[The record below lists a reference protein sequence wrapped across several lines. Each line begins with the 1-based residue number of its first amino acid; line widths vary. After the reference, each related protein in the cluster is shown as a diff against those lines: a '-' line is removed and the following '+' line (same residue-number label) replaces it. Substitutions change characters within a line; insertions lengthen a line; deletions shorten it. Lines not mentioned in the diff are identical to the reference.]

1 MAHQSLYRTYR
12 PQVFGDVVGQ
22 DHVTRTLRNA
32 VAEGS
37 VAHAYLFSGPRGTG
51 KTTTARILA
60 KALDCEKGPTPD
72 PDNTCESCREITEGR
87 HPDVYELD
95 AASRT
100 GVDALRDEVISK
112 VNYAATRG
120 GYKVYIID
128 EVHMLSTSAFNALL
142 KTLEEPPPKTVFVL
156 CTTHPHK
163 VPETIHSRCQRFDFR
178 RIGTDDIV
186 TRLTYIAREESI
198 AVEPGALTL
207 IARHAAGGMRDAIG
221 TLDQLASFTGDSI
234 TVADVEG
241 LLGEVD
247 TARLFEAAGL
257 LADRDVAGLFAFVGD
272 LAESG
277 HDAAEF
283 IRALTAHV
291 RDLYVTAVVA
301 DTAGIVDTTESD
313 AVRLRAQAAR
323 FGMDRLA
330 RVLDELGRLQ
340 GELRWAPDARL
351 ALEIAFARIARP
363 DSDITLES
371 VAERVAALEAGTPV
385 TVPAP
390 APAPAPAVP
399 AREAGPAAGP
409 APSSTPGQVPA
420 PAAAAAPA
428 SSRPAAP
435 RSVEPVSTPA
445 PERSAVPTVA
455 APPLPAAATVEAEP
469 SGPAP
474 SALPD
479 AGPSPR
485 VGGPRDVAEL
495 RRRWPDVIRA
505 MKEARP
511 ASSKLF
517 LETEPDLD
525 GDTVVIEFDPT
536 RKVLVKRAED
546 LEIVALVRRAVED
559 VLGWHVSIR
568 YQLGRGAV
576 RPPADSDSD
585 AAAGDPPPPA
595 GDPSAAGDRLDRMFI
610 EGLGAEVVSDT
621 TNDVEGDS

>member
-12 PQVFGDVVGQ
+12 PQVFADVVGQ

-32 VAEGS
+32 VADGS

-186 TRLTYIAREESI
+186 GRLDHIAREESI

-221 TLDQLASFTGDSI
+221 TLDQLASFTGNSI
-234 TVADVEG
+234 AVADVEG

-257 LADRDVAGLFAFVGD
+257 LADRDVAGLFGFVAD

-283 IRALTAHV
+283 VRALTAHV
-291 RDLYVTAVVA
+291 RDLYVAAVVT
-301 DTAGIVDTTESD
+301 DTVGIVDTTEAD
-313 AVRLRAQAAR
+313 VVRLRGQAAL
-323 FGMDRLA
+323 FGVDRLA

-340 GELRWAPDARL
+340 AELRWAPDARL

-363 DSDITLES
+363 SSDLTLDSI
-371 VAERVAALEAGTPV
+371 AERVAALEVGVSAAPV
-385 TVPAP
+385 SMPRADAPVKRVESPAPVAKVSPPVETSRVIAPESAP
-390 APAPAPAVP
+390 APAAPESGVDAV
-399 AREAGPAAGP
+399 AAG
-409 APSSTPGQVPA
+409 
-420 PAAAAAPA
+420 AAAAPRA
-428 SSRPAAP
+428 N
-435 RSVEPVSTPA
+435 
-445 PERSAVPTVA
+445 
-455 APPLPAAATVEAEP
+455 
-469 SGPAP
+469 GPF
-474 SALPD
+474 D
-479 AGPSPR
+479 
-485 VGGPRDVAEL
+485 VGEL

-505 MKEARP
+505 VKEARP
-511 ASSKLF
+511 AASKLF
-517 LETEPDLD
+517 METEADLD
-525 GDTVVIEFDPT
+525 GDTVVIEFDPS
-536 RKVLVKRAED
+536 RKVLVKRAEEQ
-546 LEIVALVRRAVED
+546 EIVALVRESVRE
-559 VLGWHVSIR
+559 VLGWHVAIR

-576 RPPADSDSD
+576 RRAPDE
-585 AAAGDPPPPA
+585 AGSLAEA
-595 GDPSAAGDRLDRMFI
+595 GGPSAPHAEEPVASGDLLDRMLI
-610 EGLGAEVVSDT
+610 EGLGAEIVGDT
-621 TNDVEGDS
+621 TNDDVEGA

>member
-12 PQVFGDVVGQ
+12 PQVFADVVGQ
-22 DHVTRTLRNA
+22 GHVTRTLRNA
-32 VAEGS
+32 VAEGT

-72 PDNTCESCREITEGR
+72 PDNTCEQCREITEGR
-87 HPDVYELD
+87 HSDVYELD

-186 TRLTYIAREESI
+186 GRLEYIAREESI
-198 AVEPGALTL
+198 AVEPGTLTL

-221 TLDQLASFTGDSI
+221 TLDQLASFTGNSI
-234 TVADVEG
+234 AVADVEG

-257 LADRDVAGLFAFVGD
+257 LADRDVAGLFAFVAD

-283 IRALTAHV
+283 VRALTAHV
-291 RDLYVTAVVA
+291 RDLYVSAVVT

-313 AVRLRAQAAR
+313 TARLRSQAAQ
-323 FGMDRLA
+323 FGADRLA

-340 GELRWAPDARL
+340 AELRWAPDARL
-351 ALEIAFARIARP
+351 ALEIAFARVARP
-363 DSDITLES
+363 SSDLTLES
-371 VAERVAALEAGTPV
+371 IAERVAALEAG
-385 TVPAP
+385 AP
-390 APAPAPAVP
+390 ATSAPARTAAERPLRVERAEPP
-399 AREAGPAAGP
+399 AR
-409 APSSTPGQVPA
+409 
-420 PAAAAAPA
+420 AAAAPA
-428 SSRPAAP
+428 PKVAAAPASGTAAAARPAAGK
-435 RSVEPVSTPA
+435 ENA
-445 PERSAVPTVA
+445 PE
-455 APPLPAAATVEAEP
+455 PAAAPEP
-469 SGPAP
+469 ATEVRPGPP
-474 SALPD
+474 T
-479 AGPSPR
+479 
-485 VGGPRDVAEL
+485 GGPMDVGEL
-495 RRRWPDVIRA
+495 RRRWADVIRA
-505 MKEARP
+505 IKTVRP
-511 ASSKLF
+511 AASKLF
-517 LETEPDLD
+517 LDTEADLD
-525 GDTVVIEFDPT
+525 GDTVVIEFDPM
-536 RKVLVKRAED
+536 RKVLVKRAEEQ
-546 LEIVALVRRAVED
+546 EIVALVRDAVRD
-559 VLGWHVSIR
+559 VLGWHVAIR

-576 RPPADSDSD
+576 RSRSGMDEEYPDAGGPPRASAQAPVS
-585 AAAGDPPPPA
+585 GDQ
-595 GDPSAAGDRLDRMFI
+595 LDRMLI
-610 EGLGAEVVSDT
+610 EGLGAEVVGDT
-621 TNDVEGDS
+621 ANDDVEGA

>member
-163 VPETIHSRCQRFDFR
+163 VPETILSRCQRFDFR

-186 TRLTYIAREESI
+186 GRLERIATAERISVEEGTL
-198 AVEPGALTL
+198 PL

-221 TLDQLASFTGDSI
+221 TLDQLASFTGGSI
-234 TVADVEG
+234 TDADVEG

-257 LADRDVAGLFAFVGD
+257 IADRDVAGLFAFVAD
-272 LAESG
+272 LVESG
-277 HDAAEF
+277 HDVAEF
-283 IRALTAHV
+283 VRALTAHV
-291 RDLYVTAVVA
+291 RDLYVLAATAE
-301 DTAGIVDTTESD
+301 TAGIVDVTETD
-313 AVRLRAQAAR
+313 AARLRAQAAL
-323 FGMDRLA
+323 FGLDRLA
-330 RVLDELGRLQ
+330 RVLDELGRVA

-351 ALEIAFARIARP
+351 ALEVAFARLARP
-363 DSDITLES
+363 ASDLTLES
-371 VAERVAALEAGTPV
+371 LAERVGALEAGAPPAPSRPAPV
-385 TVPAP
+385 KAPAAMQPAP
-390 APAPAPAVP
+390 ATSPAPVARAPKTAPKAAPVEAVQLAAAADSDDGSPLTPEAAQPAASEQVAPAP
-399 AREAGPAAGP
+399 P
-409 APSSTPGQVPA
+409 APHPA
-420 PAAAAAPA
+420 PPA
-428 SSRPAAP
+428 F
-435 RSVEPVSTPA
+435 
-445 PERSAVPTVA
+445 
-455 APPLPAAATVEAEP
+455 
-469 SGPAP
+469 
-474 SALPD
+474 D
-479 AGPSPR
+479 
-485 VGGPRDVAEL
+485 VGEL
-495 RRRWPDVIRA
+495 RRHWKDVLREV
-505 MKEARP
+505 KSVRP
-511 ASSKLF
+511 AVSKMF
-517 LETEPDLD
+517 IGTEADLD
-525 GDTVVIEFDPT
+525 GDTVVVEFRPEG
-536 RKVLVKRAED
+536 RVFKSMAED
-546 LEIVALVRRAVED
+546 ADVTALLRESIQS
-559 VLGWHVSIR
+559 VLGWHVGVR
-568 YQLGRGAV
+568 YQLGRGGV
-576 RPPADSDSD
+576 RAQAEGEDPPAED
-585 AAAGDPPPPA
+585 AAGGDLGEASEPPVPT
-595 GDPSAAGDRLDRMFI
+595 GAAADADSLDRMFT
-610 EGLGAEVVSDT
+610 EGLGAEIVSESG
-621 TNDVEGDS
+621 NSNGKAAS